1 MLVHQF
7 YYSTTKYKC
16 RKVYRPRILQGLKA
30 SENTLK
36 HWMHNRNSKFL
47 TFDFLLYVTVC
58 ELEEMGMTDSH
69 TVLYG

>member
-7 YYSTTKYKC
+7 YYSTTNTNVEKF
-16 RKVYRPRILQGLKA
+16 IGQELKA
-30 SENTLK
+30 SEKTLK